1 MRIWLFAPV
10 AFLLVNGC
18 TSRANFDAAER
29 ASETFHQQILAEQYD
44 AIYENTTMV
53 FKAATSR
60 GTCVGLCERINRLM
74 GTCEAARMTYKGFLN
89 TSQGSFIDLNFT
101 RSCANG
107 RLEEQFGWQII
118 DGKAVLNRFNANNPL
133 LLTE

>member
-1 MRIWLFAPV
+1 MRILLFLPPA
-10 AFLLVNGC
+10 LLFIDSC
-18 TSRANFDAAER
+18 TSRANFDAAEK
-29 ASETFHQQILAEQYD
+29 ASETFHHQMSAGQYD

-60 GTCVGLCERINRLM
+60 ETCVGLCKRINRLM
-74 GTCEAARMTYKGFLN
+74 GTCEAARTTYKGFLN

-107 RLEEQFGWQII
+107 RLEEQFGWQIV